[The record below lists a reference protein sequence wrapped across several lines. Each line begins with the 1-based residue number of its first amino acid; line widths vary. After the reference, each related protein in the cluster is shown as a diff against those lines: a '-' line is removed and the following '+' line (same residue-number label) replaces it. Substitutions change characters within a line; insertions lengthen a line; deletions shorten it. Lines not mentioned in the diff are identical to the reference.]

1 MGWRRSHFT
10 RLLMGGRPSD
20 PEELVIWLWVRQN
33 YYGLITLAVSV
44 LALYIL
50 YVRS

>member
-1 MGWRRSHFT
+1 
-10 RLLMGGRPSD
+10 MGGRPSD